1 MGTAALATWLRV
13 VEIQP
18 SVLCRGASRPPRAP
32 RFGKEPTMPD
42 DARIEPVALYRSMA
56 EGTKEEY
63 ELVFE
68 HYKKFERGLGSRI
81 LAALGQLEHSYP
93 GEQVNRLVHSLQT
106 ATRAHRDGRDE
117 EFVVAA
123 LLHDLGDLLATMN
136 HAEYAAAILKPYVRP
151 NTYWMIRQHGLF
163 QGYFYFHHFGL
174 DRNAREQHRGHP
186 AYQLCRDFCDKYDQ
200 ASFDPDYDTMPL
212 DAFAPMVHRL
222 FAREP
227 WGAHAQQDG
236 GYRDRF

>member
-1 MGTAALATWLRV
+1 
-13 VEIQP
+13 
-18 SVLCRGASRPPRAP
+18 
-32 RFGKEPTMPD
+32 MPD
-42 DARIEPVALYRSMA
+42 DLIVQPHARYRTMA
-56 EGTKEEY
+56 EGTKEDY

-68 HYKKFERGLGSRI
+68 RFKAFERSQADRVLDE
-81 LAALGQLEHSYP
+81 LKMLENSYP
-93 GEQVNRLVHSLQT
+93 GELVNRLTHSLQT

-123 LLHDLGDLLATMN
+123 LLHDIGDLLATMN
-136 HAEYAAAILKPYVRP
+136 HSEYAASIIKPYVQP

-174 DRNAREQHRGHP
+174 DRDAREKHRGHP
-186 AYQLCRDFCDKYDQ
+186 AFQLCLDFCDKYDQ

-212 DAFAPMVHRL
+212 DAFEPMVRRL

-227 WGAHAQQDG
+227 WSAHAQEDG
-236 GYRDRF
+236 GYRERF